1 MVLFRKI
8 PIGGFQMREVEFRQF
23 LINNSD
29 IESKVKV
36 VNSRVAK
43 ALMVERQLNVNL
55 DNDVKDDEKMYSLLL
70 QIQKELNDGLHHDVY
85 QNAVRKYYLFVNGSE
100 FPRIKQYEKTRSL

>member
-1 MVLFRKI
+1 
-8 PIGGFQMREVEFRQF
+8 MREVEFRQF

-29 IESKVKV
+29 IESKVKA

-55 DNDVKDDEKMYSLLL
+55 DNEVKDDEKMYNLLL
-70 QIQKELNDGLHHDVY
+70 QIQMELNDGLHHNVY
-85 QNAVRKYYLFVNGSE
+85 QNAVRKYYLFINERE
-100 FPRIKQYEKTRSL
+100 FPRIKLYEKTRSL